1 MKTFFQKFAV
11 VALLLTAVMGWSCE
25 ECDHVPYDDTE
36 IKEQIADLYNKLA
49 TLEAKLSAEM
59 ETLNAMLSGK
69 ALVTSVTTDA
79 AGNTIVELS
88 NGKKFTV
95 YAEYQPE
102 SLPTN
107 LVYVIEQDGEMVWA
121 TYGAEGQLTPILD
134 SEGLPIPVIAE
145 IPQIQFRMTDD
156 VIEISIDG
164 GTTWTATG
172 VSAEALQEA
181 IKNHDCTLIKSVEAK
196 DNVVVITLQT
206 GETFE
211 VNMAVEAD
219 FGIKSG
225 KVYFTADESKYF
237 EHETTGITD
246 VAVMDVPMGWTAA
259 VSALGDKLRVTA
271 PAEGVSAQI
280 EGYVRLLGISEEGKS
295 YVGKLFVSCSSEVL
309 TLTTDFENNIIV
321 NNQGNNDYV
330 LGMMPAAEFD
340 AEAVAE
346 ELQNGGAALK
356 YKNIGYEWYSIKTIP
371 AADLYQELYEV
382 EMPIEPYVIWLA
394 TYTEGWDNSV
404 GDYVLTFNVLSGADL
419 IYTDY
424 APLYVTVTGTTTFNS
439 VDVNVSVA
447 GCPSF
452 ILNVMQ
458 GDNNPMEM
466 NFQYWQEGYSWA
478 SIGDEL
484 QTPYEYTGSITGLP
498 NDGLEMLPGR
508 TYKIGILPLMDGK
521 LRAEYTLEDIRYY
534 SFTTTSL
541 VAGGATTV
549 TNTVEL
555 LDYTEMQLTLTS
567 SENSTMIY
575 YAYMTEE
582 EAADLSSDEK
592 LAEYLLTNGYVVA
605 ATNGVATA
613 NVYIGSL
620 APGDKRVL
628 VALAADAE
636 GKYGAIYKET
646 FQTKELNFTDAV
658 TLNLEKAAPAD
669 AMAAATTAQFN
680 ISAEGATTY
689 YYRNYTAAQWN
700 SYASI
705 SSVANELALQ
715 TNYNVKSTTSSEV
728 SLTGLTTGT
737 TYYFAVLAEVTVNGE
752 TTFTQ
757 VKYIEYTPTFT
768 GTVIA
773 ATDPKW
779 EASKPTVT
787 ATATEAGYKPIT
799 YTVIPAEGTK
809 VSGGLYPNST
819 MSSKSAAEQ
828 IVYICTGSTYL
839 TPIKDVTEET
849 TKTAS
854 KNTNTTSVFV
864 TWTDADGNYY
874 EPMKVVAEIVA
885 AE

>member
-1 MKTFFQKFAV
+1 MKSFFQKFAV

-59 ETLNAMLSGK
+59 EALNAMLSGK
-69 ALVTSVTTDA
+69 ALVTAVTTDT
-79 AGNTIVELS
+79 AGNTVIELS
-88 NGKKFTV
+88 NGKKITV
-95 YAEYQPE
+95 YAEYQPDA
-102 SLPTN
+102 LPTN

-121 TYGAEGQLTPILD
+121 TYGSNGQLTPILD
-134 SEGLPIPVIAE
+134 SEGQPIPVIAE

-181 IKNHDCTLIKSVEAK
+181 LKNHDCTLIKSVEEK
-196 DNVVVITLQT
+196 DGVVVITLQT

-225 KVYFTADESKYF
+225 KVYFAADETKYF
-237 EHETTGITD
+237 ELETTGITD
-246 VAVMDVPMGWTAA
+246 VAVMDTPMGWTAA
-259 VSALGDKLRVTA
+259 VNALGDMLRVTA
-271 PAEGVSAQI
+271 PAEGVDAQI

-321 NNQGNNDYV
+321 NNQGNNNYV

-356 YKNIGYEWYSIKTIP
+356 YKNIGYEWYSTKTIP
-371 AADLYQELYEV
+371 AADLYQELYEA
-382 EMPIEPYVIWLA
+382 EMPIESYVIWLA
-394 TYTEGWDNSV
+394 TYTEAWDNEV

-439 VDVNVSVA
+439 VNVDVHVD

-466 NFQYWQEGYSWA
+466 NFSYWKQGHSWA

-498 NDGLEMLPGR
+498 NDGLELLPGR
-508 TYKIGILPLMDGK
+508 TYKIGILPLMEGK
-521 LRAEYTLEDIRYY
+521 EKAEYVLEDIRYFT
-534 SFTTTSL
+534 FTTAPL
-541 VAGGATTV
+541 VAGGETTV
-549 TNTVEL
+549 TNTVETL
-555 LDYTEMQLTLTS
+555 EYTEMQFTLKT
-567 SENSTMIY
+567 SENTSMIY
-575 YAYMTEE
+575 YAALKE
-582 EAADLSSDEK
+582 EAAAALTSDEQI
-592 LAEYLLTNGYVVA
+592 AEYLLTNGYIVRA
-605 ATNGVATA
+605 ENGVATA
-613 NVYIGSL
+613 NFFIEAL
-620 APGDKRVL
+620 QPGEKRVII
-628 VALAADAE
+628 AFAADAE
-636 GKYGAIYKET
+636 GKYGTIYKET
-646 FQTKELNFTDAV
+646 FQTKTLDFTDAV
-658 TLNLEKAAPAD
+658 TLNLEKLAAAD
-669 AMAAATTAQFN
+669 AMAAATSAQFKFT
-680 ISAEGATTY
+680 AEGATTY
-689 YYRNYTAAQWN
+689 FYRNFRASQWANYTLDE
-700 SYASI
+700 
-705 SSVANELALQ
+705 VATELALHES
-715 TNYNVKSTTSSEV
+715 YNVKEEPSGEID
-728 SLTGLTTGT
+728 LTGLTTGE
-737 TYYFAVLAEVTVNGE
+737 TYYFAVLAQVTVDGE

-757 VKYIEYTPTFT
+757 MKYIEYTPTFT
-768 GTVIA
+768 GTVIP

-787 ATATEAGYKPIT
+787 ATAAEAGFKPIT
-799 YTVIPAEGTK
+799 YTVIPAANTK
-809 VSGGLYPNST
+809 VSGGLYANST
-819 MSSKSAAEQ
+819 MSSKTAAEQ
-828 IVYICTGSTYL
+828 IVYICTGSSIL

-854 KNTNTTSVFV
+854 KNTTTTSVFV